1 MFARPKVDDG
11 PMGGANVR
19 QLGFRNGV
27 GAGVVLMLAALA
39 PLRLRWDADRSTCRD
54 RWRSGLHPGFL
65 AQRRPPDLLG
75 SGGEG
80 LGAAWPVRHLV
91 RRDRGARPPRADPVR
106 RQRI

>member
-54 RWRSGLHPGFL
+54 R
-65 AQRRPPDLLG
+65 
-75 SGGEG
+75 
-80 LGAAWPVRHLV
+80 
-91 RRDRGARPPRADPVR
+91 
-106 RQRI
+106 